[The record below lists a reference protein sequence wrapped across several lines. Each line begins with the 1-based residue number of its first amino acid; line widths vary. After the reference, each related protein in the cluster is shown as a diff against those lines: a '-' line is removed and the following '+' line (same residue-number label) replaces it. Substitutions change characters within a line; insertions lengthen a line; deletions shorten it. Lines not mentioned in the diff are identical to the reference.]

1 MYPLERQQEKNSQY
15 SILNSKL
22 KMPRYHYT
30 AIVANGKKVKGAINA
45 ESPYAARKQL
55 RVRSIHPSSVTHVS
69 SRAENKAA
77 LFSIFA
83 KRSKTQ
89 IIDFT
94 KQMATL
100 LNSGIKLT
108 EALSVLTLQTSDV
121 RFRNAIIDIRDR
133 VVTGESFTDA
143 LKDYS
148 DYFDVIYV
156 SMVRVGEVTGSLGLS
171 LATIS
176 GFMEKRQRVES
187 KVITAMVYPI
197 VLILFCIA
205 AILILTT
212 KVIPTIGEQIERAG
226 QELPWITKQLMNVGH
241 VLASWWLLVVI
252 AAVFGIVYGFRR
264 FLKTDRGAYLRDRFL
279 LSLPLFGPLIK
290 QRVVARFA
298 STLSTLLNSGLA
310 MAESLRV
317 VAEVTGNSL
326 MKKAIQQ
333 ARERIL
339 AGADIATP
347 LRDSGVIDPA
357 IAHMVAVGEKSGELE
372 KMLKNI
378 SDNLEASTDIVI
390 ERLSA
395 AVEPLI
401 IIVMAAIVGVIAYAT
416 ILPILKISAVKF

>member
-1 MYPLERQQEKNSQY
+1 
-15 SILNSKL
+15 
-22 KMPRYHYT
+22 MPRYNYI
-30 AIVANGKKVKGAINA
+30 AMVANGKKVKGAITA

-55 RVRSIHPSSVTHVS
+55 RVRSIHPTSIAEVS
-69 SRAENKAA
+69 SGAKGKTA

-83 KRSKTQ
+83 KRGKSQ

-108 EALSVLTLQTSDV
+108 EALSVLTLQTSDI
-121 RFRNAIIDIRDR
+121 RFKNALTDIRDR
-133 VVTGESFTDA
+133 VVTGESFTDG

-148 DYFDVIYV
+148 NYFDVIYV
-156 SMVRVGEVTGSLGLS
+156 SMVRVGEVTGSLGQSFL
-171 LATIS
+171 TIAN
-176 GFMEKRQRVES
+176 FMEKRQRVES
-187 KVITAMVYPI
+187 KVMTAMIYPI

-205 AILILTT
+205 AILVLTT
-212 KVIPTIGEQIERAG
+212 FVIPKIADQIARTG
-226 QELPWITKQLMNVGH
+226 QELPWITRQLMNFSF
-241 VLASWWLLVVI
+241 VLTSWWLLVVI
-252 AAVFGIVYGFRR
+252 AAAVGIVFGFKR
-264 FLKTDRGAYLRDRFL
+264 FLRTERGAYLRDKFI
-279 LSLPLFGPLIK
+279 LSLPLLGPLIK
-290 QRVVARFA
+290 QRVVSRFA
-298 STLSTLLNSGLA
+298 STLSTLLSSGLA

-317 VAEVTGNSL
+317 VTEVTGNAL
-326 MKKAIQQ
+326 MSRAVKQ

-378 SDNLEASTDIVI
+378 SEDLEASTDIVI

-401 IIVMAAIVGVIAYAT
+401 IIVMAAIIGVIAYAT
-416 ILPILKISAVKF
+416 ILPILEVSAGKF